1 MSPPPPMSD
10 TEMIADERSRIIRL
24 EEKLEMISTISK
36 GIWTLVVLFL
46 VNAFGGIYAFSQLSE
61 KVNSLEL
68 DKMQQNISTALTVL
82 ADHGTEISVVRQEHQ
97 RIRGNIDAI
106 QSVIDKKTKD
116 RFYKHDGDRMEGRID
131 TNAERIL
138 RLEEVIF
145 FRRNQ
150 VKPETN

>member
-1 MSPPPPMSD
+1 MTD
-10 TEMIADERSRIIRL
+10 TEMIADERARIIRL

-36 GIWTLVVLFL
+36 GIWTLIVLFL
-46 VNAFGGIYAFSQLSE
+46 MNAFGGIYAFSQLSE
-61 KVNSLEL
+61 KVNSLDL

-82 ADHGTEISVVRQEHQ
+82 ADHGTEIAGVRQEHQ
-97 RIRGNIDAI
+97 RMRGNIDSIRSAI
-106 QSVIDKKTKD
+106 EKKTKD
-116 RFYKHDGDRMEGRID
+116 RFYKHDGDRLEGRID

-150 VKPETN
+150 TKPETN